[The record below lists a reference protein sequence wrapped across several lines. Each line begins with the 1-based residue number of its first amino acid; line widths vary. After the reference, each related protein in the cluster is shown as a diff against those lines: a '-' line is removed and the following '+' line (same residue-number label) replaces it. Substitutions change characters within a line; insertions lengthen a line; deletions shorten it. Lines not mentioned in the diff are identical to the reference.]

1 MKNIIIVISSII
13 GILKEVGCIVNYNK
27 TEISWCTQIQPAVPR
42 DCYKNK
48 YDTLICC
55 YFEMTSPDKGKLCTP
70 MSQASDGKGGPV
82 SITLPRN
89 INMTGNYDC
98 NYVPPTTETTDS
110 KVLKLTTYSLF
121 LILIFII

>member
-1 MKNIIIVISSII
+1 MKNIIVIFLISSIM

-27 TEISWCTQIQPAVPR
+27 TEITWCTQIRPTVPR

-98 NYVPPTTETTDS
+98 NYVPPTIDS